1 MSYEKTD
8 NGEPKRNQ
16 SPLGESSKGSGF
28 TERLNL
34 IVGSETGRSFA
45 RKAGIPYSTF
55 HKYQAGTTQPT
66 LDNLILLANAAG
78 VSVEWLATGKG
89 DNQAPSEQTEFL
101 EEFALIPGYN
111 VQVSTGHGTTA
122 IDGYAPT
129 RYLAFRRKWLSFRGF
144 NEDDLVLL
152 WAKGDS
158 MEPTISNND
167 TLVVNT
173 AFTKPIDGNI
183 YVIRHD
189 DTLWAKRV
197 QVQPGAWLLIS
208 DNQAVYPP
216 MEIKREDMGNFEVIG
231 QVVHISKDV
240 GM

>member
-1 MSYEKTD
+1 MGYDKTD
-8 NGEPKRNQ
+8 VDDSKRNQ
-16 SPLGESSKGSGF
+16 KPFDDAGKGSGF

-34 IVGSETGRSFA
+34 LVGSDTGRSFA
-45 RKAGIPYSTF
+45 RKVGIPYSTF
-55 HKYQAGTTQPT
+55 YKYQQGATQPT

-89 DNQAPSEQTEFL
+89 GSEPKIEDSSFL
-101 EEFALIPGYN
+101 DEFALIPGYN

-122 IDGYAPT
+122 LDGYEPT
-129 RYLAFRRKWLSFRGF
+129 RHLAFRRKWLSFRGF
-144 NEDDLVLL
+144 NENDLVLV

-167 TLVVNT
+167 TLVINT
-173 AFTKPIDGNI
+173 AYTKPIDGNI

-208 DNQAVYPP
+208 DNQPTYPP
-216 MEIKREDMGNFEVIG
+216 IEIKREDMSNFEVIG
-231 QVVHISKDV
+231 QVVHISKDL
-240 GM
+240 GI